1 VWREL
6 GLSYLKDSK
15 NYPSPS
21 YSLLS
26 FPWVSKEESIETGF
40 VPTLAVMMHYIHL
53 IDSHNII
60 SKRSR
65 LQLGITHH
73 PKNQKFSK
81 VKEKKKKDN
90 Q

>member
-1 VWREL
+1 
-6 GLSYLKDSK
+6 
-15 NYPSPS
+15 
-21 YSLLS
+21 
-26 FPWVSKEESIETGF
+26 VSKEESIETGF

-81 VKEKKKKDN
+81 VKEKKKKKTINRYEHLDDKDTRERF
-90 Q
+90 